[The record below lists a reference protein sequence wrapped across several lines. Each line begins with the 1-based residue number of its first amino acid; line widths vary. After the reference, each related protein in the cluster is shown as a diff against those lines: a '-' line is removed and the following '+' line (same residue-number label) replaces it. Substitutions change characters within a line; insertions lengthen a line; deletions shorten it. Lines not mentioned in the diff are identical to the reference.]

1 MTYAYVDNGSPNDFF
16 ADLYIINSIINSG
29 ATNTQLETDRVFYN
43 TTQNKNEYYLI
54 NNPAS
59 DIILSVNGSV
69 LAPNVEYTQSVSN
82 IRRIILEEPLIV
94 GDILE
99 AFYTPTNSVIGG
111 ISTNSP
117 LISWSIET
125 KPTNDSGKFTIEVTS
140 VSDIEFKNVLYSEN
154 VDYIVNQKTYSKII
168 TLTNA
173 VAGDKF
179 IYRIKNEKFYTPIIG
194 EKIYSVSYSNTIS
207 IEILTNNGT
216 SY

>member
-1 MTYAYVDNGSPNDFF
+1 M
-16 ADLYIINSIINSG
+16 
-29 ATNTQLETDRVFYN
+29 
-43 TTQNKNEYYLI
+43 
-54 NNPAS
+54 
-59 DIILSVNGSV
+59 
-69 LAPNVEYTQSVSN
+69 
-82 IRRIILEEPLIV
+82 
-94 GDILE
+94 
-99 AFYTPTNSVIGG
+99 
-111 ISTNSP
+111 
-117 LISWSIET
+117 
-125 KPTNDSGKFTIEVTS
+125 
-140 VSDIEFKNVLYSEN
+140 LYSEN